1 MKNGNWNMGMI
12 EGELIMPR
20 AVLKNGVI
28 VPIDPL
34 PQEWA
39 DGRELWVDVV
49 ADSTDTVSNNG
60 SNLEES
66 PIDEDP
72 EDDNRL
78 MEAIARIR
86 QQAKSMARRQLGLP
100 K

>member
-1 MKNGNWNMGMI
+1 
-12 EGELIMPR
+12 MPR